1 MSILFER
8 KQATAKQRI
17 KKMLLVCI
25 TGGGRQ
31 EIVLLQPTGKRLA
44 FDTYRMREFF
54 NELLKKF
61 SDEKEEEGRKLEYN
75 SRRLS

>member
-1 MSILFER
+1 MRER
-8 KQATAKQRI
+8 RQLPNKGL

-25 TGGGRQ
+25 TGGARQ
-31 EIVLLQPTGKRLA
+31 EIVLLQPTGKGLA
-44 FDTYRMREFF
+44 FDTYRMGRFF
-54 NELLKKF
+54 NELFKKF

>member
-1 MSILFER
+1 
-8 KQATAKQRI
+8 
-17 KKMLLVCI
+17 MLLICI
-25 TGGGRQ
+25 TGGARQ
-31 EIVLLQPTGKRLA
+31 EIVLLQPTGLA
-44 FDTYRMREFF
+44 FDTYRMGEFF